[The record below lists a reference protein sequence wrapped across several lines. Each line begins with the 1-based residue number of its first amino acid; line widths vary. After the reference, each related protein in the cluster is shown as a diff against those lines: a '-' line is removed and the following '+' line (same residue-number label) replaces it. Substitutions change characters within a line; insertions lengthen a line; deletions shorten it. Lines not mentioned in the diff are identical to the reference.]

1 MATKPRL
8 LMFMSKRAREKAR
21 GAEFTMG
28 EGRKQQIREIGSLL
42 GLPVVR
48 IVRLRIGTLLLGNL
62 KPGEWR
68 HLTESEVQE
77 LKGEKHNRVEQV
89 NQKPP
94 VHKKGKPHS

>member
-21 GAEFTMG
+21 GKVTMG

-48 IVRLRIGTLLLGNL
+48 IVRLRIGT
-62 KPGEWR
+62 
-68 HLTESEVQE
+68 
-77 LKGEKHNRVEQV
+77 
-89 NQKPP
+89 
-94 VHKKGKPHS
+94 